1 MKMSTKDDY
10 KAVENFIF
18 VSPAPADT
26 AAKLSSI
33 YRFTFVA
40 LKKAKFDFN
49 KKLVLHYHLFP

>member
-1 MKMSTKDDY
+1 MSTKDDY

-33 YRFTFVA
+33 YRFIFVA
-40 LKKAKFDFN
+40 LIKDKFDCYSFYSIFGCIN
-49 KKLVLHYHLFP
+49 P